1 MVSLLHNEE
10 TNYENDERLR
20 TIRHRFFTGTSIN
33 TSRSP
38 IDTHRI
44 EYTHMNL
51 TKEDI
56 AEGIA
61 RLSKT
66 EIAELAT
73 IMVNKHIADDLD
85 CLLLTEKAERMRRE
99 SSLAHILFA
108 DKD

>member
-1 MVSLLHNEE
+1 
-10 TNYENDERLR
+10 
-20 TIRHRFFTGTSIN
+20 
-33 TSRSP
+33 
-38 IDTHRI
+38 
-44 EYTHMNL
+44 MNL

-61 RLSKT
+61 RLSMT

-73 IMVNKHIADDLD
+73 LMVNKHIADDLD

-108 DKD
+108 NKD